1 MSGDA
6 KPLEN
11 HAPTETVKDNSSWL
25 YWDFIGLIDSGIF
38 FAPWGRSITP
48 ANIHSSS
55 FCLLL
60 HLYTGEDF
68 GLSIDAEESIKSIK
82 PCKILSISIQLH
94 TAEDSLRTVAKESS
108 L

>member
-1 MSGDA
+1 MEKKSPGFFGDSVLVRSFVTLQLDSS
-6 KPLEN
+6 LER
-11 HAPTETVKDNSSWL
+11 KQ
-25 YWDFIGLIDSGIF
+25 LINKLQILKYY
-38 FAPWGRSITP
+38 
-48 ANIHSSS
+48 SSS

-60 HLYTGEDF
+60 HLYTWEDF